1 MWSFW
6 CIFNSRRWESDFR
19 TLEVDWSKTMY
30 NSNCFMDNNY
40 GKNEINECTVCLS
53 HRFICIF
60 LSTFPSFAS
69 PFYFLHIS
77 SLTICTYQFACQI
90 SDAQRH
96 LRIGGRK
103 KGGGPTWV
111 YFSNVFIRRDPSI
124 AHLIEE
130 IQNSTLLPHA
140 LYRGVYSLWCVA
152 DTAASSDSVSRPLL
166 RLSQGQAVHSLAGH
180 CQYMSLATFCRY
192 RVPFS

>member
-6 CIFNSRRWESDFR
+6 CIFSSRRWESDFR

-30 NSNCFMDNNY
+30 HSNCFMDNNY
-40 GKNEINECTVCLS
+40 GKNKINECTVCLS
-53 HRFICIF
+53 HRFLPLLLRFIF
-60 LSTFPSFAS
+60 YISLAWQFAPTNLLAKSVMPRGTFAS
-69 PFYFLHIS
+69 VVE
-77 SLTICTYQFACQI
+77 
-90 SDAQRH
+90 
-96 LRIGGRK
+96 RK
-103 KGGGPTWV
+103 EGGPTWV